1 MASSTI
7 PTVKSILLGEPL
19 HKRVAGVFQI
29 RNDRNEWGSRML
41 RLFEVPATRRRAWPR
56 PAVPAEIAA
65 FFKAFLR
72 I

>member
-29 RNDRNEWGSRML
+29 RNARNE
-41 RLFEVPATRRRAWPR
+41 
-56 PAVPAEIAA
+56 
-65 FFKAFLR
+65 
-72 I
+72 